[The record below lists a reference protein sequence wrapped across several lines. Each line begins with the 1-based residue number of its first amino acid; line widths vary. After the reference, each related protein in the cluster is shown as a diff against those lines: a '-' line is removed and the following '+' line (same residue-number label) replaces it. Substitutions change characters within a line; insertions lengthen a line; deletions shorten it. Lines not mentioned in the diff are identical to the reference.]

1 MWNYNLAKQYLSDYQ
16 WCFVHEKPIK
26 KIKSFSLVSQF
37 ENLSISETILW
48 LCEISLKKC
57 YKMEIIINACVEAFR
72 VKVPLCNYA
81 RFIRRHNCLLASVAK
96 FWSHLCTGVFDPGR
110 SGVWIV
116 WRCFEFFL
124 VVLSFL
130 TISFTVFLLVTQ
142 GLLMIRCVLICFINP
157 VWVITK

>member
-1 MWNYNLAKQYLSDYQ
+1 MFCTWKTHQKNKIIFTCISIWKPFNFWNHFVAVWNL
-16 WCFVHEKPIK
+16 
-26 KIKSFSLVSQF
+26 F
-37 ENLSISETILW
+37 EN
-48 LCEISLKKC
+48 KC

-81 RFIRRHNCLLASVAK
+81 RFVRRHNCLLASVAK

-130 TISFTVFLLVTQ
+130 TISFTMFLLVTQ
-142 GLLMIRCVLICFINP
+142 GLLMIRCVMICFINP